1 MPIYIALLPVFIAGG
16 IMTVVMCS
24 IAWNAFRSKE
34 TAWIEPLWDTL
45 SSRPI
50 DELPKSSAMAALK
63 AQANPMP
70 WQSLWQTSDEAP
82 AIPMML
88 AGGEVFK
95 KLLADPGGPKDEEPK
110 PVLRA
115 FDFKDAA

>member
-63 AQANPMP
+63 AQANP
-70 WQSLWQTSDEAP
+70 SDEAP